1 MFDLP
6 SFGKSFDEDVRA
18 GFVRKVFGI
27 VSTQLTATAIICLFA
42 TVSDAFFEFQLN
54 NFWIYIVAAIGTI
67 VTYSMLVCSCCGNY
81 QREYP
86 MNMILLGIF
95 TLCEAY
101 TLSSLCAFFTPFL
114 VASAIGITAA
124 MTLGVLAFATAPST
138 NLISSARVISILA
151 MALTC
156 SGILLIFVRI
166 PMLEWFYL
174 LGGLVVYGFSLAFH
188 FQLVI
193 GNKLGVEFGVD
204 DYIQASLVLY
214 LDIVRI
220 FVRILI
226 LLAKLTGKEGERKKK

>member
-1 MFDLP
+1 MP

-27 VSTQLTATAIICLFA
+27 VGTQLAATAVICLFA

-54 NFWIYIVAAIGTI
+54 NVWLYIVAAVGTV

-86 MNMILLGIF
+86 MNMLLLGVF

-101 TLSSLCAFFTPFL
+101 TLSSLCAFFTPTL
-114 VASAIGITAA
+114 VASAIAITAV
-124 MTLGVLAFATAPST
+124 MTLGILAFATAPST
-138 NLISSARVISILA
+138 NLITSAKVISVLA
-151 MALTC
+151 LALTC
-156 SGILLIFVRI
+156 SGILLLFVHI
-166 PMLEWFYL
+166 PLLEWFYL

-188 FQLVI
+188 FQRVI
-193 GNKLGVEFGVD
+193 GNKLGLEFGVD

-214 LDIVRI
+214 LDIVRV

-226 LLAKLTGKEGERKKK
+226 LLAKLSGKQGERKKK

>member
-1 MFDLP
+1 M
-6 SFGKSFDEDVRA
+6 RA

-27 VSTQLTATAIICLFA
+27 VGAQLTTTAVICMLATI
-42 TVSDAFFEFQLN
+42 SDAFFEFQLN
-54 NFWIYIVAAIGTI
+54 NFWLYIVAAIGTI
-67 VTYSMLVCSCCGNY
+67 VTYSMLVCSCCGNF

-86 MNMILLGIF
+86 QNLILLTIF
-95 TLCEAY
+95 TFCEAY
-101 TLSSLCAFFTPFL
+101 TLSSLCAFFTPTL
-114 VASAIGITAA
+114 VATAIAITAA

-138 NLISSARVISILA
+138 NLITSARVISILA
-151 MALTC
+151 LALTC
-156 SGILLIFVRI
+156 SGILLIFVHI
-166 PMLEWFYL
+166 LLLEWFYL

-193 GNKLGVEFGVD
+193 GNKLGVEFSVD
-204 DYIQASLVLY
+204 DYIQASLLLY